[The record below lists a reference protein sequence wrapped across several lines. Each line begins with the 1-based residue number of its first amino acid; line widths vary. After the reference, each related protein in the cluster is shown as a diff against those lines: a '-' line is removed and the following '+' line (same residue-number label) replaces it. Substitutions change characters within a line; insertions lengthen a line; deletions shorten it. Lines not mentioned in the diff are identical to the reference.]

1 MKYPLI
7 EATTSVLFAVAAYEF
22 GLGVDLIAALVLLAA
37 LVALAA
43 IDLGHRLLPNAI
55 VLPAAVVGF
64 TLSALGNPGNWWVY
78 PASALAVGGGL
89 LALAVIYTG
98 GMGMGDVKMGAMLGM
113 FLGPYAAMAIFFGAF
128 LGAVAGGLLVTLGRV
143 GRRYPMPFG
152 VFMAAGSIVA
162 LFFGQ
167 ELWEA
172 YLGLIGRS

>member
-7 EATTSVLFAVAAYEF
+7 EATTSVLFAAAACEF
-22 GLGVDLIAALVLLAA
+22 GLSVDLVAALVLLAA

-64 TLSALGNPGNWWVY
+64 ALSAIGNPGGWWVY
-78 PASALAVGGGL
+78 PASAIAVGGGL
-89 LALAVIYTG
+89 FALAVIYTG

-113 FLGPYAAMAIFFGAF
+113 FLGPYAAIAIFFGTF
-128 LGAVAGGLLVTLGRV
+128 VGAVAGGLLVTLGRV

-152 VFMAAGSIVA
+152 AFMAAGGGVA

-167 ELWEA
+167 ELWEV
-172 YLGLIGRS
+172 YLGLIRRS